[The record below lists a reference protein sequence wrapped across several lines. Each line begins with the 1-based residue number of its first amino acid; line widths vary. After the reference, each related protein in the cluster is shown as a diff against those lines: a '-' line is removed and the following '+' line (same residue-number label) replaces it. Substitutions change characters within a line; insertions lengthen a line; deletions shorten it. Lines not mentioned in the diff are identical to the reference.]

1 VGPKCQSLG
10 PTVPRPRR
18 LLSDSGRCR
27 LACAHGLVAA
37 VSPPTVSPPPHH
49 RRPPPL
55 AAIKGAHPHRGA
67 PFLPPPLFTPP
78 PHYTAVPTAA
88 EPPWTA
94 RSGLSLTDSTTP
106 RAPCRRVQPPR
117 TPSCRPPPTDA
128 APTVVPLWP
137 TTPHHRARSSG
148 ELFLPAAPKRVH
160 HPTALLPGPSSPHL
174 IAGRRRNPVGPPPA
188 PS

>member
-78 PHYTAVPTAA
+78 PLHRRSHRRRAAVDSPLR
-88 EPPWTA
+88 P
-94 RSGLSLTDSTTP
+94 LSDRFNHAPSTVPSCTTSSHPELSTTTHG
-106 RAPCRRVQPPR
+106 RRPHR
-117 TPSCRPPPTDA
+117 RS
-128 APTVVPLWP
+128 PLADH
-137 TTPHHRARSSG
+137 TS
-148 ELFLPAAPKRVH
+148 
-160 HPTALLPGPSSPHL
+160 PSSSFF
-174 IAGRRRNPVGPPPA
+174 R
-188 PS
+188 